1 MVIPIL
7 KEGDHEVANNN
18 RPVSLLPALSKICE
32 RAALNQLTEYT
43 TRQNCLTEHQNGYK
57 KKHSTETLHI
67 FMSDMI
73 LEAMD
78 RKQVT
83 ALVLLD
89 LSKAFDSIEHGILLR
104 KLREL
109 GVSIQAMEW
118 FRSYLT
124 DRNQRVRIGCEVSD
138 PRQVAY
144 GVPQGSILGP
154 ALFNIYINDLP
165 AVPNLCSLKSYVD
178 DSQLYL
184 SFPVQET
191 AMAVE
196 HLSEDLQ
203 RIAAWCGTHS
213 LLINPDKTKLLLLG
227 TPQMLARVP
236 EGFGVTLLGKEI
248 LPSRSAKDLGVI
260 VDSRLS
266 FDEHVTDVVSKC
278 TGSLCQI
285 NRVKHL
291 FDRSTLIT
299 IINSLVFSKIF
310 YCSSMWSSTTKKNI
324 ARLQKVQN
332 FAARIVTGTRKY
344 EHITPMLK
352 ELHWL
357 PVAKQLE
364 VRDILMA
371 FKCIKG
377 LAPPSLCNK
386 FSTRRQ
392 MHTRNTRNK
401 DKLHI
406 PSFRSATG
414 QRSFSYRAVQLWND
428 LPESLANIESF
439 NVFKNAIKGRAL
451 DEFLSH

>member
-1 MVIPIL
+1 MTELANEFNEFFTSVGARAAAESKRLASVNVLPAYKPPSAKTLFQLEEFRFRAVTTFEVHQIILSFPSNRAPGMDKLHMSVIKDALPVILPVLTELINRSLLTSVFPFAWKESVVIPIL

-32 RAALNQLTEYT
+32 RAALNQLTECT
-43 TRQNCLTEHQNGYK
+43 THQNSLTEHQNGNK

-78 RKQVT
+78 RKQVA

-109 GVSIQAMEW
+109 GVFIQAMEW

-154 ALFNIYINDLP
+154 DLFNIYINDLP
-165 AVPNLCSLKSYVD
+165 AAPNLCLLKSYVD

-191 AMAVE
+191 AMVVE

-203 RIAAWCGTHS
+203 RIAAWCSTHS

-266 FDEHVTDVVSKC
+266 FDEHAC
-278 TGSLCQI
+278 G
-285 NRVKHL
+285 R
-291 FDRSTLIT
+291 
-299 IINSLVFSKIF
+299 
-310 YCSSMWSSTTKKNI
+310 
-324 ARLQKVQN
+324 
-332 FAARIVTGTRKY
+332 G
-344 EHITPMLK
+344 
-352 ELHWL
+352 
-357 PVAKQLE
+357 
-364 VRDILMA
+364 
-371 FKCIKG
+371 CI
-377 LAPPSLCNK
+377 
-386 FSTRRQ
+386 
-392 MHTRNTRNK
+392 
-401 DKLHI
+401 
-406 PSFRSATG
+406 
-414 QRSFSYRAVQLWND
+414 
-428 LPESLANIESF
+428 
-439 NVFKNAIKGRAL
+439 
-451 DEFLSH
+451 